1 MLKRVRAV
9 LGGAVNGR
17 YAVDNYDGAVFS
29 ATNGAEENWG
39 ERLYLAG
46 KRVMQRR
53 LELWRSKAKEGP
65 DVESEGYQDWV
76 CPKCFHTNSLA
87 AATCQRVSGRYKSLF
102 DQAPH
107 EWVRVPADATR
118 LHGRRIAGDNEIYR
132 CGQPR
137 PPLFQPT
144 IVSLQQYSAVY
155 AQPLP
160 IAVRLRP
167 ENVFEE
173 LYARRFLAE
182 QKLRALKLER
192 WVGLFVYCVY
202 NCVGVEV
209 DKIDTTRRHHR
220 LTTTHPIYTHPNSN
234 LTGRRRSPPSAPLR
248 RPSASAPGCWWRRA
262 SGRCWRATWPSPAG
276 WT

>member
-1 MLKRVRAV
+1 MLKRVREV
-9 LGGAVNGR
+9 LGGAVNSH
-17 YAVDNYDGAVFS
+17 YAVNEHDSSIFS

-39 ERLYLAG
+39 ERLYMAG

-53 LELWRSKAKEGP
+53 LELWQSKANAGP
-65 DVESEGYQDWV
+65 DVESEGHQDWV

-87 AATCQRVSGRYKSLF
+87 AATCQRVKGRYKSLF

-132 CGQPR
+132 CDQPR
-137 PPLFQPT
+137 PALFQPT

-173 LYARRFLAE
+173 LYARRFVAD

-192 WVGLFVYCVY
+192 YVHCDMDGWMDRDAVVGA
-202 NCVGVEV
+202 
-209 DKIDTTRRHHR
+209 D
-220 LTTTHPIYTHPNSN
+220 PPNKSS
-234 LTGRRRSPPSAPLR
+234 LPTYHQTPGRRRRRPSAPSR
-248 RPSASAPGCWWRRA
+248 RPSASAPGCWWRRG
-262 SGRCWRATWPSPAG
+262 SGPCWRATWPSRAG